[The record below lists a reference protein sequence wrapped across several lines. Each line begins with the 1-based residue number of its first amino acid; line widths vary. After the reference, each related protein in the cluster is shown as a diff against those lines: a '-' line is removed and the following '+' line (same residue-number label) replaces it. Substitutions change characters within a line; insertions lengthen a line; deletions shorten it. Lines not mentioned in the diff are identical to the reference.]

1 MEEEVAAVEDIVLEE
16 SAQLLK
22 AFFCAEPAQLRALV
36 RVEELK
42 ILKLRCELDGLRQ
55 SDVE

>member
-1 MEEEVAAVEDIVLEE
+1 MEEEIVAVEDIVLEE

-22 AFFCAEPAQLRALV
+22 AFFCAELTQLRAFV

-42 ILKLRCELDGLRQ
+42 ILKLQCLSWMD
-55 SDVE
+55 